1 MHPHP
6 FVEGTSFHVNVAQD
20 SRVLRARR
28 GYLLFGWLFIA
39 CILVQVF
46 LAGMGTFV
54 SPIHFAK
61 HVGFVHIFEY
71 LPLLMLVLAF
81 AGRLSPKLRWMTAG
95 LFALIAVQY
104 MTADARHYGVALG
117 RFIAA
122 LHPVTAMGLFWAAMV
137 TLRQARREIGDG

>member
-1 MHPHP
+1 M
-6 FVEGTSFHVNVAQD
+6 
-20 SRVLRARR
+20 
-28 GYLLFGWLFIA
+28 
-39 CILVQVF
+39 
-46 LAGMGTFV
+46 

-117 RFIAA
+117 RF
-122 LHPVTAMGLFWAAMV
+122 T
-137 TLRQARREIGDG
+137 RRCTRSQRWGSFGPRS